1 VRHVKL
7 DLVVPVLLAAT
18 LVAFATGSSSVV
30 GIVHAGRV
38 LRWVALLALFVA
50 AALLAREP
58 AALARLRR
66 SVLAAA
72 VIFLA
77 LVVESAIWSVNPRLT
92 LERAATVVVLFATAV
107 SLAAGCARR
116 PEMIRRA
123 LWGIVAGAVVVTAL
137 GLVVLAFDHAAA
149 VEQATLDLPAR
160 YQGYGENPDT
170 VSLLL
175 SLCLPIATWLAFH
188 ARTRTELATA
198 VVAVVAFDASIAASG
213 SRGAIA
219 AGFTGTAV
227 AIVFARSPLRVR
239 IVASGVALALLAATI
254 VVALAPKSKGEAAA
268 HPQPSAAVIAAGGP
282 RPKPGYENVEA
293 DHPLSFD
300 IGTQE
305 PGEAAPTHRTL
316 FGLTGRGEAWRGAI
330 DLADARPVLGYGFGT
345 EGNVFVDRYA
355 NFAGGSPEDSYIGI
369 YLQLG
374 AAGLVALLA
383 LLGALA
389 LAALRGWARPEALV
403 SIAVLA
409 AALVMAIVQSYIYS
423 VGDIGTVTV
432 WVCAFLGAAV
442 VRGRATVS

>member
-1 VRHVKL
+1 VKL
-7 DLVVPVLLAAT
+7 DLVVPVMLAVT

-30 GIVHAGRV
+30 GVVHAGRV
-38 LRWVALLALFVA
+38 LRWVALIALFA
-50 AALLAREP
+50 AAVVVAREP
-58 AALARLRR
+58 AAFAKLRR
-66 SVLAAA
+66 SVLVAA
-72 VIFLA
+72 VVFLA
-77 LVVESAIWSVNPRLT
+77 LAVESAVWSVNPRLS
-92 LERAATVVVLFATAV
+92 LERAATVVVLFATAA
-107 SLAAGCARR
+107 SLAAGWARR
-116 PEMIRRA
+116 PELIRRA

-160 YQGYGENPDT
+160 WRGYGENPDT

-175 SLCLPIATWLAFH
+175 ALCLPIATWLAFD
-188 ARTRTELATA
+188 ARTGAERAFA
-198 VVAVVAFDASIAASG
+198 VVAAVAFDASIAASG

-219 AGFTGTAV
+219 AAFTGTLV
-227 AIVFARSPLRVR
+227 AIVFARAPARLRV
-239 IVASGVALALLAATI
+239 IAVGAALALLVATI
-254 VVALAPKSKGEAAA
+254 VVALAPKSKGEAQAPA
-268 HPQPSAAVIAAGGP
+268 KPSPAAVAASGP

-293 DHPLSFD
+293 DHPFAFD

-355 NFAGGSPEDSYIGI
+355 NFAGGSPENSYIGI

-383 LLGALA
+383 LLGTLA
-389 LAALRGWARPEALV
+389 LAAIRGWARPEALV

-409 AALVMAIVQSYIYS
+409 AALVMAVVQSYIYS

-432 WVCAFLGAAV
+432 WVCAFLGAAAV
-442 VRGRATVS
+442 GRSAPAS